1 MGFFDAFNP
10 LKMFQS
16 DGLFDSLGL
25 GSLIGIPQGQAAYSG
40 ANAMNNAAMQ
50 FSNQQNEA
58 NALGLSRAYSMLFG
72 DDFLSKLAPGLNEQ
86 QLKAVQDAQARA
98 GALPGGGSSMGGG
111 LLGQYQQLGQ
121 TAGQNTQRLQSSVQ
135 SALMGYNPVE
145 TARQF
150 GAGREA
156 QIREDAGRDL
166 ESRNAMTRSALAGSG
181 LSNST
186 ALANQFAGNANDVT
200 RARDRSLTDLNMAS
214 TDRVMAA
221 QNAQGQRAMQGVGM
235 LERSLGNE
243 QAYRQQPLDIQ
254 RMLMMSAMN
263 PGAVQPMSAGV
274 SPSGSQNLAQAQ
286 ALQSLFGMGAS
297 FLPLAFLG

>member
-1 MGFFDAFNP
+1 
-10 LKMFQS
+10 
-16 DGLFDSLGL
+16 
-25 GSLIGIPQGQAAYSG
+25 
-40 ANAMNNAAMQ
+40 
-50 FSNQQNEA
+50 
-58 NALGLSRAYSMLFG
+58 
-72 DDFLSKLAPGLNEQ
+72 
-86 QLKAVQDAQARA
+86 
-98 GALPGGGSSMGGG
+98 MGGG